1 MTNYVQEGKTLD
13 FVAPYDRSSG
23 QGALVGSMFGVACVD
38 VLSGATA
45 SFATEGVF
53 DITKASGAVTQGAKM
68 YWDNTAKNATT
79 TSTSNTFIGYAT
91 QAQLTGDVTCRIKL
105 RTA

>member
-13 FVAPYDRSSG
+13 LVAPYDRSSG
-23 QGALVGSMFGVACVD
+23 QAALVGSIFGVACVD
-38 VLSGATA
+38 VVSGATA
-45 SFATEGVF
+45 AFATEGVF
-53 DITKASGAVTQGAKM
+53 DLTKASGAVTQGAKM
-68 YWDNTAKNATT
+68 YWDATAKNITT

-91 QAQLTGDVTCRIKL
+91 QAQLSADATCRVKL